1 MTNVFKDDSKRWR
14 KQRLFQVGIE
24 ALEAQ
29 GWRVTKER
37 GLGKASV
44 RRITKGT
51 ESLLVSIRTT
61 QDRWLAFPPKPN
73 GKGWITLD
81 DVDVVLAVSVDDVD
95 DPSEVWVHWVPA
107 DEMVARFDAA
117 FRARKSQGR
126 VQPKRRGVWIP
137 LYHRE
142 SESKNVSYVGGGAG
156 LDFPP
161 IARVPLGAKGSA
173 TIAAEDDAGDDV
185 EPGDESVDVRGLT
198 ITEAKRGLAARFGVP
213 ESAITITVEA

>member
-1 MTNVFKDDSKRWR
+1 MTNIFKDEWKRWR
-14 KQRLFQVGIE
+14 KRRLFQIGVE
-24 ALEAQ
+24 LLESQ

-44 RRITKGT
+44 RRITRGA
-51 ESLLVSIRTT
+51 ESLLISIRTT

-81 DVDVVLAVSVDDVD
+81 DVDVVLAVSVDDTD
-95 DPSEVWVHWVPA
+95 DPSEAWVHWIPA
-107 DEMVARFDAA
+107 EEMIARFDTA

-126 VQPKRRGVWIP
+126 THSGRRGVWIP

-142 SESKNVSYVGGGAG
+142 SESENVSYVGGGAG
-156 LDFPP
+156 LDFPA
-161 IARVPLGAKGSA
+161 IARVPLGEAGSA
-173 TIAAEDDAGDDV
+173 IIAADEDAEDEIEEHADAT
-185 EPGDESVDVRGLT
+185 VRGFS
-198 ITEAKRGLAARFGVP
+198 IAEAKRGLAVRFGVP